1 MVYGRPM
8 QIRCAVPRKGAEMHS
23 EFSPPSVDAGNSGS
37 GSFYPSVLGNDTTVA
52 VGDAFRKS
60 FLMSNASEDPSKK
73 LDHSVAANSAQV
85 TSFSANQ
92 AAAILAV
99 LACSSNRNSSAVFR
113 AQLNKLS

>member
-1 MVYGRPM
+1 MSKEIGYWQDKPM
-8 QIRCAVPRKGAEMHS
+8 FIEEHIEGCTNPLLI
-23 EFSPPSVDAGNSGS
+23 
-37 GSFYPSVLGNDTTVA
+37 SFYPSVLGNDTTVA

>member
-1 MVYGRPM
+1 MVYGRPV

-37 GSFYPSVLGNDTTVA
+37 GGEMHLGKFSDV
-52 VGDAFRKS
+52 KCP
-60 FLMSNASEDPSKK
+60 SEDPSKK

-99 LACSSNRNSSAVFR
+99 LARSSNRNSSAVFR